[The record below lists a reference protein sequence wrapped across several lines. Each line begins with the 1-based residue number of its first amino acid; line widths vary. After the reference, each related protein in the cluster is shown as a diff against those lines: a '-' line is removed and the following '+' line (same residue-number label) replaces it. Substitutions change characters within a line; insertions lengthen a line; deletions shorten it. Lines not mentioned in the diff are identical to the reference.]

1 MTMRFLKPLL
11 FAATLAVSSQAGAVS
26 VFGGQTNVLLDTRLL
41 ASVGLSLSGVGGPVI
56 APGNLG
62 PDSVAFSINGRYA
75 SAPALPTTFEYTPG
89 TLAPF
94 SGTIEHIG
102 TVLFNDGALEVGN
115 FTIGFDAARAG
126 ALTSGF
132 FVADNVTFAGV
143 PLFDVGIPSA
153 LTATTNMLMVAAN
166 LLVSAELAGVLGNA
180 GLVGVDVGD
189 ALVEA
194 VAVPEPGTL
203 SLVLAG
209 LLLGGVAMSRRSA
222 RTAAA
227 SGR

>member
-1 MTMRFLKPLL
+1 MRILKPLL
-11 FAATLAVSSQAGAVS
+11 FAATLAVSSQASAVS
-26 VFGGQTNVLLDTRLL
+26 VIGGQTNVLLDTRLL

-62 PDSVAFSINGRYA
+62 ADSVAFSINERDA
-75 SAPALPTTFEYTPG
+75 AAPALPTTFKYTAG

-115 FTIGFDAARAG
+115 FTIGFDAGRAG
-126 ALTSGF
+126 AATSGF
-132 FVADNVTFAGV
+132 FVADNVTFGGV

-153 LTATTNMLMVAAN
+153 LTATNQWLTVAAN
-166 LLVSAELAGVLGNA
+166 LLVSSELAGVLGNA
-180 GLVGVDVGD
+180 GLTGVDVGD

-203 SLVLAG
+203 SLMLAG
-209 LLLGGVAMSRRSA
+209 LLLGGVLVARRPARSA
-222 RTAAA
+222 TSAR
-227 SGR
+227 R

>member
-1 MTMRFLKPLL
+1 MTMRFLKPLML
-11 FAATLAVSSQAGAVS
+11 TATLAVSSQASAVS
-26 VFGGQTNVLLDTRLL
+26 VVSGQTNVLLDTPLL

-62 PDSVAFSINGRYA
+62 PDSVAFPINGRDA
-75 SAPALPTTFEYTPG
+75 AAPALPTTFSFTAG

-94 SGTIEHIG
+94 SGTIEHMG
-102 TVLFNDGALEVGN
+102 TVLFNDGTLEVGN

-126 ALTSGF
+126 AMTSGF

-153 LTATTNMLMVAAN
+153 LTATGTWLTVAAN
-166 LLVSAELAGVLGNA
+166 LLVSSELAGVLGNA
-180 GLVGVDVGD
+180 DLTGVDVGD

-209 LLLGGVAMSRRSA
+209 LLLGGIAVSRRSE

>member
-1 MTMRFLKPLL
+1 MRFLKPLL
-11 FAATLAVSSQAGAVS
+11 LAATLAVSSQASAVS

-62 PDSVAFSINGRYA
+62 SDSVAFAINGRDA
-75 SAPALPTTFEYTPG
+75 AAPALPTTFEYTPG
-89 TLAPF
+89 VLAPF

-102 TVLFNDGALEVGN
+102 TVLFNDGTLEVGN

-126 ALTSGF
+126 AATSGF
-132 FVADNVTFAGV
+132 FVADNVTFVGV

-153 LTATTNMLMVAAN
+153 LTATTSMLMVAAN
-166 LLVSAELAGVLGNA
+166 LLVSSELAGVLGNA

-203 SLVLAG
+203 SLLLAG
-209 LLLGGVAMSRRSA
+209 LLLGGVAVARRSR

-227 SGR
+227 AGR

>member
-1 MTMRFLKPLL
+1 MRFLKPLL
-11 FAATLAVSSQAGAVS
+11 LAATLAVSSQASAVG
-26 VFGGQTNVLLDTRLL
+26 VLGGQTNVLLDTGLL

-62 PDSVAFSINGRYA
+62 PDSVAFAINGRDA
-75 SAPALPTTFEYTPG
+75 SAPALPTTFKYTPG

-94 SGTIEHIG
+94 SGTIEHTG

-126 ALTSGF
+126 AATSGF
-132 FVADNVTFAGV
+132 FVADNVTFVGV

-153 LTATTNMLMVAAN
+153 LTASSSWLMVAAN
-166 LLVSAELAGVLGNA
+166 LLVSSELAGVLGNM
-180 GLVGVDVGD
+180 GLTGVDVGD

-194 VAVPEPGTL
+194 VAVPEPDTL
-203 SLVLAG
+203 SLMLAG
-209 LLLGGVAMSRRSA
+209 LLLGGIAVVRRSG
-222 RTAAA
+222 RTVVA
-227 SGR
+227 SSR

>member
-1 MTMRFLKPLL
+1 MRFLKPLML
-11 FAATLAVSSQAGAVS
+11 AATLAVSSQASAVNVVS
-26 VFGGQTNVLLDTRLL
+26 GQTNVLLDTPLL

-62 PDSVAFSINGRYA
+62 ADSVAFPINGRDA
-75 SAPALPTTFEYTPG
+75 AAPTLPTTFSFTAG

-94 SGTIEHIG
+94 SGTIEHTG
-102 TVLFNDGALEVGN
+102 TVLFNGGALEVGN
-115 FTIGFDAARAG
+115 FTIGFDAGRAG
-126 ALTSGF
+126 AATSGF

-153 LTATTNMLMVAAN
+153 LTATGTWLTVAAN
-166 LLVSAELAGVLGNA
+166 LLVSSELAGVLGNA
-180 GLVGVDVGD
+180 GLTGVDVGD

-194 VAVPEPGTL
+194 AAVPEPGTL

-209 LLLGGVAMSRRSA
+209 LLLGGIAVSRRSV

>member
-1 MTMRFLKPLL
+1 MTMRSLKPLML
-11 FAATLAVSSQAGAVS
+11 AATLAVSSQASAVS
-26 VFGGQTNVLLDTRLL
+26 VVSGQTNVLLDTPLL

-62 PDSVAFSINGRYA
+62 PDSVAFPINGRDA
-75 SAPALPTTFEYTPG
+75 AAPALPTTFSFTAG

-94 SGTIEHIG
+94 SGTIEHMG
-102 TVLFNDGALEVGN
+102 TVLFNGGALEVGN
-115 FTIGFDAARAG
+115 FTIGFDAGRAG
-126 ALTSGF
+126 AATSGF

-153 LTATTNMLMVAAN
+153 LTATGTWLTVAAN
-166 LLVSAELAGVLGNA
+166 LLVSSELAGVLGNA
-180 GLVGVDVGD
+180 DLTGVDVGD

-209 LLLGGVAMSRRSA
+209 LLLGGIAVSRRSV